1 MSAQGRT
8 DGGVDAQGSW
18 MYRLAGVAGV
28 VIAAGYLI
36 AIPVYALVGD
46 QPAADIEV
54 QLAYFADH
62 AAGWWSIVVL
72 MVVTDLLYVPVY
84 FGFYASLKHIN
95 RGLVAMGVAF
105 AAFLFVILDL
115 AVTWTGYST
124 MIVVGSDYVAATSQ
138 AQQAAMVA
146 AAAYPA
152 AILQSPILGTYAIV
166 IPALGAL
173 LVGLVMLRGVFSR
186 TTAYL
191 ALAMGVVGILYV
203 GSFFIDSL
211 AALRYLT
218 GLLAVPFY
226 LLAGVRLYSLG
237 RQRGRLRS
245 AGSTSQQEPSPTPL
259 VSR

>member
-1 MSAQGRT
+1 MKTLNGAASA
-8 DGGVDAQGSW
+8 VDPEGMW
-18 MYRLAGVAGV
+18 MYRVAGF
-28 VIAAGYLI
+28 AAVALAVGYLV
-36 AIPVYALVGD
+36 AIPLYALVGD
-46 QPAADIEV
+46 QPAAGVEA

-62 AAGWWSIVVL
+62 AAGWWSIVAL

-95 RGLVAMGVAF
+95 RGLVAIGVAF
-105 AAFLFVILDL
+105 AAFLFVVLDL

-138 AQQAAMVA
+138 AQQAALVA

-152 AILQSPILGTYAIV
+152 AILQSPILGAYAIV
-166 IPALGAL
+166 VPALG
-173 LVGLVMLRGVFSR
+173 VFFIGLVMLKGVFGR

-226 LLAGVRLYSLG
+226 LLAGVRLYGLG
-237 RQRGRLRS
+237 R
-245 AGSTSQQEPSPTPL
+245 P
-259 VSR
+259 

>member
-1 MSAQGRT
+1 
-8 DGGVDAQGSW
+8 
-18 MYRLAGVAGV
+18 MYRVSGVAGV
-28 VIAAGYLI
+28 VLAVGYLV
-36 AIPVYALVGD
+36 AIPIYALVGD
-46 QPAADIEV
+46 QPAGGVEA

-72 MVVTDLLYVPVY
+72 MVITDLLYVPVY
-84 FGFYASLKHIN
+84 FGFYTSLKHIN
-95 RGLVAMGVAF
+95 RGLVAIGVAL

-138 AQQAAMVA
+138 AQQAALVA

-186 TTAYL
+186 PTAYL
-191 ALAMGVVGILYV
+191 ALAMGVVGLLYV

-211 AALRYLT
+211 AAFRYLT

-226 LLAGVRLYSLG
+226 LLAGVRLYRLG
-237 RQRGRLRS
+237 RH
-245 AGSTSQQEPSPTPL
+245 
-259 VSR
+259 